1 MTPHERLAGS
11 VDASRPC
18 PATDRLRDAFQI
30 TGKRTV
36 RRSDGTVSVEGVRYQ
51 IPALWRHLRET
62 WVRYA
67 RWDLASVDLVDGRGG
82 ERLCTLYP
90 LDKRGNAGGDRRPV
104 DPGGDDGGGGELPPL
119 LRGIL
124 DDQATTGLPPP
135 WVPHEDSSG
144 RGGND
149 DRGETS

>member
-18 PATDRLRDAFQI
+18 PGTDRLRDAFRI

-36 RRSDGTVSVEGVRYQ
+36 RRSDGTVSVEGIRYQ
-51 IPALWRHLRET
+51 IPAPWRHLREA

-67 RWDLASVDLVDGRGG
+67 RWDLASVDLVDGPKG

-90 LDKRGNAGGDRRPV
+90 LDRRAQCRRRTPPRSTPAATMAAALAPAPAKRRCSGASSTIRP
-104 DPGGDDGGGGELPPL
+104 
-119 LRGIL
+119 
-124 DDQATTGLPPP
+124 
-135 WVPHEDSSG
+135 
-144 RGGND
+144 
-149 DRGETS
+149 